1 MGSNERWTDGLRLG
15 VMGRAGKL
23 GCDLIGPRGA
33 RPLFFLGV
41 DGATIGQTSAS
52 AKGSSS

>member
-33 RPLFFLGV
+33 RSLFFLGV
-41 DGATIGQTSAS
+41 DGATRGHIATS
-52 AKGSSS
+52 AKGSKS